1 MLHRSP
7 RSHGESRPPGLAGS
21 LGLLLLLVL
30 PRLAHAESLVTFDV
44 PRQGGAYTVKVHP
57 DVITV
62 LHFPAQVEVAYCIQ
76 DPAPALVER
85 HPRVVTIHPGR
96 RMQHAS
102 VNVVTAAFPVA
113 VLAEV
118 VERPEDAHLMV
129 QFRDRDLEREL
140 ESRVR
145 LEVERQMLPRE
156 AALARARAALE
167 AERARFR
174 DVVDQAALRRMA
186 DGIRA
191 RHRVVTVDAW
201 ARKQHAI
208 LRAERT
214 VWVGA
219 DAFVVFSIQNRASAA
234 LGLRRVTVHAGGQ
247 EHAGMVSFPGAK
259 PDAARGLAGTVA
271 PRERATGV
279 IVLRDAARWAGE
291 LVSVH
296 ALPQHAQGQRA
307 ALPLTASFV
316 LRQ

>member
-1 MLHRSP
+1 MSHRSP
-7 RSHGESRPPGLAGS
+7 RSPDEFRTPGLTRVLG
-21 LGLLLLLVL
+21 LGLLLLLAL
-30 PRLAHAESLVTFDV
+30 PRLVLAESLVSFDV

-102 VNVVTAAFPVA
+102 VNVVTTAFPVA
-113 VLAEV
+113 LLAEV

-140 ESRVR
+140 ETRVR

-156 AALARARAALE
+156 AALDRARAALE
-167 AERARFR
+167 AERARFHEE
-174 DVVDQAALRRMA
+174 VDEAALRRVA

-191 RHRVVTVDAW
+191 RHRVVNVEAW
-201 ARKQHAI
+201 TRKQHAV
-208 LRAERT
+208 LRVERA

-219 DAFVVFSIQNRASAA
+219 DAYIVFSIQNRASTAF
-234 LGLRRVTVHAGGQ
+234 GLRSVTVHAGGQ
-247 EHAGMVSFPGAK
+247 ERPGLVSFPETE
-259 PDAARGLAGTVA
+259 PGLAGTVP

-279 IVLRDAARWAGE
+279 IVLHRAARWAGE
-291 LVSVH
+291 LISVH
-296 ALPQHAQGQRA
+296 ALPQHAQGA
-307 ALPLTASFV
+307 GLPLAASFM
-316 LRQ
+316 LPQ